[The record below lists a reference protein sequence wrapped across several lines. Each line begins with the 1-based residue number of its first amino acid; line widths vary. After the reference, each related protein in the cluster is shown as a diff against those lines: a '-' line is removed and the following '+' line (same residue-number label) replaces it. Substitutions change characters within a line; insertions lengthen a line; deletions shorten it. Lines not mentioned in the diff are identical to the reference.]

1 LGGKATAISYGGAT
15 IINAIATGKGAAFGV
30 KLWTKAEVTLTDNPH
45 VIKGEVTSDPSENTV
60 LIEKT
65 MKKVLEHFGLA
76 GKFGAEVKTWS
87 SIPIARGL
95 KSSSVAANAIAL
107 ATVAALQKEVD
118 DLTIVKLGVEGAIEA
133 KVTITGAFDDA
144 CASYF
149 GGIVITDNFK
159 RRIVKRF
166 RVSENLKVLF
176 HVPKTKVYTGS
187 VKVEKLKNISPLVKI
202 AYREAL
208 KGNFWQALTLNGLIY
223 SFALGYNPSIALD
236 ALTAGALAAG
246 LCGKGPAVTA
256 VVAEDKVDQVKE
268 ALMKY
273 EGEVIE
279 TEINHE
285 KAKVLEVSP

>member
-1 LGGKATAISYGGAT
+1 MSGKATAISYGGAT
-15 IINAIATGKGAAFGV
+15 IINAITTGKGAAFGV
-30 KLWTKAEVTLTDNPH
+30 KLWTKAEVKLTDDPH
-45 VIKGEVTSDPSENTV
+45 AIKGEITTDPSENTI
-60 LIEKT
+60 LMEKT
-65 MKKVLEHFGLA
+65 VKKVLEYFGLA

-87 SIPIARGL
+87 NIPIARGL

-107 ATVAALQKEVD
+107 ATVAALRKEVD
-118 DLTIVKLGVEGAIEA
+118 DLTIVNLGVNGAIEA
-133 KVTITGAFDDA
+133 QVTITGAFDDA

-149 GGIVITDNFK
+149 GGIVVTDNFK

-166 RVSENLKVLF
+166 RIPENLKVLF

-187 VKVEKLKNISPLVKI
+187 IEAEKLKSISPLVKI
-202 AYREAL
+202 AYKEAL
-208 KGNFWQALTLNGLIY
+208 KGHFWQALTLNGLIY
-223 SFALGYNPSIALD
+223 SFALGYNSSKALD
-236 ALTAGALAAG
+236 ALTAGAVAAG

-256 VVAEDKVDQVKE
+256 VVAEDKVDKVKE

>member
-1 LGGKATAISYGGAT
+1 MGGKATAISYGGAT

-30 KLWTKAEVTLTDNPH
+30 KLWTKAEVRLTDNPH
-45 VIKGEVTSDPSENTV
+45 VIRGEIASDPFESTV
-60 LIEKT
+60 LIEETVKN
-65 MKKVLEHFGLA
+65 VLGHFGLV

-87 SIPIARGL
+87 NIPIARGL

-118 DLTIVKLGVEGAIEA
+118 DLTIVNLGVEGAKKA

-149 GGIVITDNFK
+149 GGIVITDNFS
-159 RRIVKRF
+159 RRIIKRF
-166 RVSENLKVLF
+166 KAPESLKVLF
-176 HVPKTKVYTGS
+176 HVPKTKVYTSS
-187 VKVEKLKNISPLVKI
+187 VRVKELKFISPLVKL

-208 KGNFWQALTLNGLIY
+208 KGNFWQALTLNGLLY
-223 SFALGYNPSIALD
+223 SFALGYDPSIALD
-236 ALTAGALAAG
+236 ALTAGAVAAG

-256 VVAEDKVDQVKE
+256 VVAEDKVDQVRE
-268 ALMKY
+268 ALTKY

-285 KAKVLEVSP
+285 KAKILEVST

>member
-1 LGGKATAISYGGAT
+1 MSGKATAISYGAAT

-30 KLWTKAEVTLTDNPH
+30 KLWTKAEVKLTDNPH
-45 VIKGEVTSDPSENTV
+45 VIKSEIASDPSESTV

-65 MKKVLEHFGLA
+65 VKKVLEHFRLA

-87 SIPIARGL
+87 NIPIARGL
-95 KSSSVAANAIAL
+95 KSSSVAANAVAL
-107 ATVAALQKEVD
+107 AIVAALQKEVD
-118 DLTIVKLGVEGAIEA
+118 DLTIINLGVEGAMEA

-144 CASYF
+144 CASYL

-166 RVSENLKVLF
+166 KAPENLKVLF
-176 HVPKTKVYTGS
+176 HIPKAKVYTS
-187 VKVEKLKNISPLVKI
+187 SIKVEKLKTISPLVEI
-202 AYREAL
+202 AYKEAL
-208 KGNFWQALTLNGLIY
+208 KGNYWHALTLNGLLY
-223 SFALGYNPSIALD
+223 SFALGYNPSIAMD
-236 ALTAGALAAG
+236 ALTAGAVAAG
-246 LCGKGPAVTA
+246 LCGKGPAMTA
-256 VVAEDKVDQVKE
+256 VVAEDKVDKVKE

-285 KAKVLEVSP
+285 KAKILEVSP